1 MRLYGLFA
9 ALVVLLGCALGLM
22 AHPHVR
28 EIPAPP
34 AQAMSSAYD
43 DLRPGVTPVAQLPKL
58 GFETK
63 EAMRLSYL
71 GMIEQFMPSDSFD
84 FDALDPAVRDCFL
97 ARDRC
102 DGFIF
107 PLKDRPGT
115 RALVLTE
122 AGRVA
127 YKSLSNKNLTSDKV
141 RAGTSAR

>member
-28 EIPAPP
+28 EIPVSP
-34 AQAMSSAYD
+34 AQVMSSAYD
-43 DLRPGVTPVAQLPKL
+43 DLRPGVTPVVQLPKL
-58 GFETK
+58 GFNTK
-63 EAMRLSYL
+63 EATRLSYL
-71 GMIEQFMPSDSFD
+71 GMIEQFMPGDSFD
-84 FDALDPAVRDCFL
+84 FDALDPAVRDCL
-97 ARDRC
+97 QARDRC
-102 DGFIF
+102 GAFIF

-127 YKSLSNKNLTSDKV
+127 YKSLSDKNLTSSAA
-141 RAGTSAR
+141 RARTSAR

>member
-22 AHPHVR
+22 ARPHVR
-28 EIPAPP
+28 DIPAFP
-34 AQAMSSAYD
+34 AQVMLSAYD
-43 DLRPGVTPVAQLPKL
+43 DLRPGVTPVEQLPGL
-58 GFETK
+58 GFDTK

-71 GMIEQFMPSDSFD
+71 GMIEQFMPGDSFD
-84 FDALDPAVRDCFL
+84 FDTLDPAVRDCL
-97 ARDRC
+97 LGRDRC
-102 DGFIF
+102 NAFIF

-127 YKSLSNKNLTSDKV
+127 YKSLSEKNLRSGAV
-141 RAGTSAR
+141 RARTSAR